1 MLMGHGVD
9 VNQTL
14 ENPAG
19 HEHEQVDVQIS
30 IGKDI
35 GFRWNETTS
44 SYELVTDLQTWDQPI
59 PVKRFLDKVAQCYAV
74 ECINQTS
81 QEEGFEVVEQ
91 NVKQDGSVEMVLS
104 KWT

>member
-1 MLMGHGVD
+1 MGHGVD

-35 GFRWNETTS
+35 GFRWNKVTE
-44 SYELVTDLQTWDQPI
+44 SYELVTDLQTWDEPI
-59 PVKRFLDKVAQCYAV
+59 PVRRFLDKVAQNYAI
-74 ECINQTS
+74 ECITHSS